1 VGVIV
6 LIINDFRL
14 FFLCRR
20 TKAFPLPAFLFLLLF
35 PSFFIAFLS
44 KAAVM
49 FIIIISGR
57 TIRARAINRL
67 ILAFVSVI
75 FVVLL
80 FILILFAGFPVFF
93 GFVSI

>member
-14 FFLCRR
+14 FFLYRY
-20 TKAFPLPAFLFLLLF
+20 TKAFLLPAFLFLLLF
-35 PSFFIAFLS
+35 SSLFIAFLF
-44 KAAVM
+44 KAAIM
-49 FIIIISGR
+49 FIIRISR
-57 TIRARAINRL
+57 RIIRARAINRL
-67 ILAFVSVI
+67 ILAFVSV

-80 FILILFAGFPVFF
+80 SILILFTGFSVFF

>member
-20 TKAFPLPAFLFLLLF
+20 MKAFLLPAFLFLSLF
-35 PSFFIAFLS
+35 PFLFIAFLS
-44 KAAVM
+44 KVAIM
-49 FIIIISGR
+49 FVIRIGGR
-57 TIRARAINRL
+57 IMRARAINRL
-67 ILAFVSVI
+67 ILAFINVI

-80 FILILFAGFPVFF
+80 PILILFAGFSVFF